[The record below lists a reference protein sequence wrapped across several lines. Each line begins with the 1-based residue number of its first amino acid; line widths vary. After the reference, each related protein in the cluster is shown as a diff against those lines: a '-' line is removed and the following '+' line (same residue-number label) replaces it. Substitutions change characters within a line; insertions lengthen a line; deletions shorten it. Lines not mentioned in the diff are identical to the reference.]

1 VNPRVWVAV
10 AVAEVPATDEEVL
23 FEEEDV
29 VVIRVED
36 TVDEDVVL
44 MLEEVGVEVEVED
57 CEVVV
62 ESTEL
67 LLLEELTLR
76 LDERLLDK
84 LLERLLERLFDRLLE
99 MLLEMLLKQL
109 RGHDALVGV
118 WVELVEVVERVWIV
132 LLDETEVVEAIVL
145 EVLEDVVVE
154 LELKVEDLTLLVD
167 VWTELESVEDDE
179 LVVDFVLELLETE
192 VVEITEL
199 EVLEDFWVELEVGE
213 EDLAVLVDVWTELEL
228 EVVVFCLE
236 EEEVVVGITFELPD
250 VDVVCDELDVVVW
263 LDGED
268 DVELVD
274 TLAAEQAP
282 VTDGTALTPE
292 LTGMMFDPC
301 NIVSNFGPNR
311 YMKE

>member
-10 AVAEVPATDEEVL
+10 AEVPETEEELL
-23 FEEEDV
+23 FEDEDV

-36 TVDEDVVL
+36 IVDEDVVL
-44 MLEEVGVEVEVED
+44 MLEEVEVEVED
-57 CEVVV
+57 GEVVV

-67 LLLEELTLR
+67 LLLEELTLT
-76 LDERLLDK
+76 LD
-84 LLERLLERLFDRLLE
+84 ERLFDRLLE

-118 WVELVEVVERVWIV
+118 WLELVEVVEAVLIV
-132 LLDETEVVEAIVL
+132 LLDETEVVEAMIL

-154 LELKVEDLTLLVD
+154 LELLAEDLTLLVD
-167 VWTELESVEDDE
+167 VWTELE
-179 LVVDFVLELLETE
+179 LE
-192 VVEITEL
+192 
-199 EVLEDFWVELEVGE
+199 
-213 EDLAVLVDVWTELEL
+213 A
-228 EVVVFCLE
+228 VVFWLE
-236 EEEVVVGITFELPD
+236 EEEVVVGITFELPE

-263 LDGED
+263 LDDD

-274 TLAAEQAP
+274 TVAAEQAP

-311 YMKE
+311 HMKESNAVICNALELNMR